1 MYLDLKYQVAV
12 MKDNL
17 SNIYHLTL
25 AFLLFQADKFSV
37 IQHLQFED
45 LHEKVYGIRNYIS
58 IHFKKLQYTIAD
70 KFISFLFWYKIP
82 LHKSLQVEFQ
92 TTSGLEIVFMDN
104 KVTNNLLS

>member
-1 MYLDLKYQVAV
+1 MYVDLKYQVAV

-25 AFLLFQADKFSV
+25 AFLVFEADKFSV

-58 IHFKKLQYTIAD
+58 IHLKK
-70 KFISFLFWYKIP
+70 
-82 LHKSLQVEFQ
+82 
-92 TTSGLEIVFMDN
+92 
-104 KVTNNLLS
+104 